1 MKLNKRYVFFI
12 WVLFLIVCGIFFFF
26 NRDSVSVIFTF
37 ISSQIWLL
45 YILIFVAGSL
55 RGFTLIPATYLIVLA
70 LPFISA
76 VPLYFL
82 IMSGVMV
89 SSLSVYYFFEYLQID
104 ELFGNKH
111 KALVQKARNL
121 LSAYELP
128 VIIFWSMAPFLPSD
142 IICYIS
148 GTLRVNVYKFML
160 GMFIGEGVLCAVYI
174 FGGKAILG
182 ILGF

>member
-1 MKLNKRYVFFI
+1 MKLNRRHVFFI
-12 WVLFLIVCGIFFFF
+12 WVLFLIACGTFFFF
-26 NRDSVSVIFTF
+26 DKTIASTIFTF
-37 ISSQIWLL
+37 ISSQGWGL
-45 YILIFVAGSL
+45 YALIFVIGSL

-70 LPFISA
+70 LPFVPA

-89 SSLSVYYFFEYLQID
+89 SSVSVYYFFEYLKID
-104 ELFGNKH
+104 KLFGNKH
-111 KALVQKARNL
+111 KGLIQKARNL
-121 LSAYELP
+121 LSRYELP

-160 GMFIGEGVLCAVYI
+160 GMFIGEGILCAVYI
-174 FGGKAILG
+174 FGGKAVLG
-182 ILGF
+182 AFGV

>member
-1 MKLNKRYVFFI
+1 MKSNKKRIFFI
-12 WVLFLIVCGIFFFF
+12 WIVFLIVCGAFFFF
-26 NRDSVSVIFTF
+26 NRDSVGAIFAF
-37 ISSQIWLL
+37 ASSQIWLL

-70 LPFISA
+70 LPFIPA

-82 IMSGVMV
+82 IMAGVMV
-89 SSLSVYYFFEYLQID
+89 SSLSVYYFFDYLKID

-121 LSAYELP
+121 LSTYELP

-174 FGGKAILG
+174 FGGKAVLG
-182 ILGF
+182 AFGV